1 MTNGLPR
8 SLMAV
13 FHISFRG
20 RMTAI
25 HLDDAIV
32 LDNSLLLQ
40 SHAGGGGGGD
50 GGVSGGGGKGPAAPS
65 FRNRPPERALFA
77 NSMNDPAIQ

>member
-1 MTNGLPR
+1 
-8 SLMAV
+8 
-13 FHISFRG
+13 
-20 RMTAI
+20 MTAI

-77 NSMNDPAIQ
+77 NSMNDPAIQWMKEAKRKKTHHSNKQN